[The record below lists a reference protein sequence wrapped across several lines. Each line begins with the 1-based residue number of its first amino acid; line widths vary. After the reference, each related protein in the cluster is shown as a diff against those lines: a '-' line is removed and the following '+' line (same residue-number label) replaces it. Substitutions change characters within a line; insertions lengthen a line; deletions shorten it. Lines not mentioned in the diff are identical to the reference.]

1 MYMYTV
7 YCNDICTYEHVHVVM
22 YHDVVNDSY
31 NIALLFRYIHFH
43 VNYNYNIFICTTC
56 TVTCT
61 TCTLIVTIFLLHT
74 VFDFEN
80 VPMSVS
86 RNERKVSSQSEHSTS
101 KSWMLQDNK
110 GSRTKLDSGKKFGK
124 VSMPSLHKSKY
135 SFKVS
140 DTVKPYK
147 NICIKIIVRV
157 LYILY
162 STVLYYTVLL

>member
-1 MYMYTV
+1 MYNMYSYMY
-7 YCNDICTYEHVHVVM
+7 NM
-22 YHDVVNDSY
+22 YINSNY
-31 NIALLFRYIHFH
+31 LSLYI
-43 VNYNYNIFICTTC
+43 
-56 TVTCT
+56 
-61 TCTLIVTIFLLHT
+61 

-140 DTVKPYK
+140 DTVEA
-147 NICIKIIVRV
+147 
-157 LYILY
+157 L
-162 STVLYYTVLL
+162 

>member
-1 MYMYTV
+1 MYNMYSYMY
-7 YCNDICTYEHVHVVM
+7 NM
-22 YHDVVNDSY
+22 Y
-31 NIALLFRYIHFH
+31 I
-43 VNYNYNIFICTTC
+43 NY
-56 TVTCT
+56 
-61 TCTLIVTIFLLHT
+61 LLLHI

-86 RNERKVSSQSEHSTS
+86 RNERKVSSQSDHSTS

-110 GSRTKLDSGKKFGK
+110 DSWTKLDSGKKFDK

-140 DTVKPYK
+140 DVVKPYK
-147 NICIKIIVRV
+147 NICIKVIVRV

>member
-31 NIALLFRYIHFH
+31 NIALLFIYIHFH

-61 TCTLIVTIFLLHT
+61 TCTLIVTIFLLHI

-80 VPMSVS
+80 IPMSVS

-110 GSRTKLDSGKKFGK
+110 GSRTKLDSGKKIGK

-135 SFKVS
+135 
-140 DTVKPYK
+140 
-147 NICIKIIVRV
+147 
-157 LYILY
+157 
-162 STVLYYTVLL
+162 